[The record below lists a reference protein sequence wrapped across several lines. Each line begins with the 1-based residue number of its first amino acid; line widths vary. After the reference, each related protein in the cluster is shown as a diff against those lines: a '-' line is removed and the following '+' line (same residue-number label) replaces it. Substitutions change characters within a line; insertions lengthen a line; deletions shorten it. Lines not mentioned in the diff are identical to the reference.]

1 MAVSPLAGSLAK
13 TIGKAM
19 SKLFLDATLTRDVPG
34 VIVDPSDPSPPT
46 QAIYTCK
53 AIEQEYGAM
62 DRAMG
67 LVTEYD
73 IQALIL
79 ATSFKDVNGV
89 TANITP
95 LPQDR
100 ITIRGRMLTIVAGGS
115 GGNPPVKS
123 DPARATWLCRCRT

>member
-1 MAVSPLAGSLAK
+1 MVSPLLGSLAL

-19 SKLFLDATLTRDVPG
+19 APLFLDATLARDVPG
-34 VIVDPSDPSPPT
+34 TIVDPADPPPPT
-46 QAIYTCK
+46 VAIYTCK

-67 LVTEYD
+67 LVTEFD

-79 ATSFKDVNGV
+79 ATSFKDSNGIAASV
-89 TANITP
+89 SP
-95 LPQDR
+95 LPLDR
-100 ITIRGRMLTIVAGGS
+100 ITIRGRTLTIVAGGS
-115 GGNPPVKS
+115 GGQPPVKS